1 MSKEKRPLYIF
12 KICLLGEGGVGK
24 TCLVRRLCF
33 NTFDMD
39 TKLTVGVDFY
49 TYDIP
54 IKIVGNNK
62 QDNFVRLSIWDF
74 GGQENFKRLF
84 PYYINGANGLFL
96 CFDLEQFD
104 TLSRLEWWYDELFKL
119 IGQNVPRIL
128 IGCKY
133 DLVKKRALKK
143 EKAIVDRFM
152 KIHNE
157 NALVQTSSKENY
169 NVDHTFLELTKK
181 MLDVHNLTYE
191 ELG

>member
-24 TCLVRRLCF
+24 TCLARRLCF

-49 TYDIP
+49 THDFPILVGGKKKDI
-54 IKIVGNNK
+54 
-62 QDNFVRLSIWDF
+62 VRLSIWDF

-84 PYYINGANGLFL
+84 PYYLNGANGIFL
-96 CFDLEQFD
+96 CFDLANFD
-104 TLSRLEWWYDELFKL
+104 TMSRLDWWYDEMFKL
-119 IGQNVPRIL
+119 ISQDVPRVL
-128 IGCKY
+128 IGCKF
-133 DLVKKRALKK
+133 DLIKKRQLKK
-143 EKAIVDRFM
+143 EKAIVNRYM

-157 NALVQTSSKENY
+157 KGFFQTSSLENY
-169 NVDHTFLELTKK
+169 NVDYIFLELTKL
-181 MLDVHNLTYE
+181 MLDVHNLSYE